1 MQESESTL
9 SIRGRITLQ
18 LVSSLT
24 RLDFT
29 KNENMLFLYL
39 CSDEVKSLLKLDTIH
54 TVILPPMLCVLCKNF

>member
-29 KNENMLFLYL
+29 KKENMLFLYL